1 VTVRAASVRRSRA
14 PRWPWVALVAVAA
27 AGFYGYRTLMAHRV
41 DADALV
47 AKYSLVTGG
56 RAIHAY
62 DRCTAR
68 RLETFFRGDDEPAGI
83 TAASAPRFYRLVCE
97 RASFESLLLVN
108 GTVVDR
114 RRLEQ
119 IQADTLAEFA

>member
-1 VTVRAASVRRSRA
+1 VRAASVRRSRA
-14 PRWPWVALVAVAA
+14 PRWPWVALVAIAA
-27 AGFYGYRTLMAHRV
+27 AGYYGYRALMAHRV

-47 AKYSLVTGG
+47 VKYGLVTGG

-68 RLETFFRGDDEPAGI
+68 RLETFFRGDDAPAGI

-108 GTVVDR
+108 GVVIDR

-119 IQADTLAEFA
+119 IQQETLAELSS